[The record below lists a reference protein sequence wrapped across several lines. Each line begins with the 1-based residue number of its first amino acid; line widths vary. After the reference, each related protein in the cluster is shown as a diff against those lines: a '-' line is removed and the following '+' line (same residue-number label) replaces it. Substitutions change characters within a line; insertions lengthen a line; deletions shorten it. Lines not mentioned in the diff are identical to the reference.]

1 MVAKLNRF
9 DRILSGTD
17 APTPGY
23 ILKMFEAIK
32 GRPPTSKE
40 IAQLRR
46 TDRAART
53 RPTSR

>member
-17 APTPGY
+17 ARTLGY